1 MRIKVYL
8 VMAALWCMV
17 LSVGVM
23 SKNQPMMYEIQF
35 DSKTENSAEIKNE
48 VLSRYTKLIRG
59 VHEESEAVLL
69 KDNLNE
75 FMWKSNMDAS
85 LNGNTLRIIIGNG
98 TGVLITGDLSPQEIC
113 LPEVKTKSLIQELL
127 G

>member
-1 MRIKVYL
+1 MKVKVYL
-8 VMAALWCMV
+8 VVASLWFMV

-23 SKNQPMMYEIQF
+23 SKDQPMVYEIQF
-35 DSKTENSAEIKNE
+35 DTKTQNSAEIKNE
-48 VLSRYTKLIRG
+48 VLARYAKLIRG

-69 KDNLNE
+69 KDNLME
-75 FMWKSNMDAS
+75 FMWDSDMKAELS
-85 LNGNTLRIIIGNG
+85 GNTLRIIIGNG
-98 TGVLITGDLSPQEIC
+98 SGILITGDLTPQEVC

>member
-1 MRIKVYL
+1 MKIKVYL

-48 VLSRYTKLIRG
+48 VLSRYAKLIRG

-98 TGVLITGDLSPQEIC
+98 TGILITGDLSPQEIC

>member
-1 MRIKVYL
+1 MKIKVY
-8 VMAALWCMV
+8 VVIASLWLMV
-17 LSVGVM
+17 LSVQVM

-48 VLSRYTKLIRG
+48 VLSRYAKLIRG